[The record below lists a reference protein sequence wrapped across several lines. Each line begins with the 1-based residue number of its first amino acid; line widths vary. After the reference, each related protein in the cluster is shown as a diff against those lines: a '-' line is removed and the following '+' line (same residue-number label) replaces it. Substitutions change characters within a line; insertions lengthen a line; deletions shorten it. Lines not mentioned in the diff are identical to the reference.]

1 MATPRSLNKNNSG
14 ERLLN
19 GIVSHAVMLNPWAGH
34 HHLAVKRIMQEA
46 RELAND
52 PSTEYSAAPLEV
64 RVLFRRFPYPYSRCC
79 MSHAILTL
87 HFAPTRVLRTTFSCV
102 FSHHVRGD
110 AFNCSCSIYVGL
122 RSGIAPYAGLRAQIS
137 REDCIISGFG
147 YLRNI
152 HSVHRVSCSSPPTAD
167 LN

>member
-1 MATPRSLNKNNSG
+1 MLIMARS
-14 ERLLN
+14 
-19 GIVSHAVMLNPWAGH
+19 

-64 RVLFRRFPYPYSRCC
+64 RAIPSPRLSLPILSKILNVHIHTHPLFYFRARPVGRHFCVYFP
-79 MSHAILTL
+79 ITL
-87 HFAPTRVLRTTFSCV
+87 Y
-102 FSHHVRGD
+102 RGD
-110 AFNCSCSIYVGL
+110 VFNCSCSMYVGL
-122 RSGIAPYAGLRAQIS
+122 RSGTAPCVGLQAQIS
-137 REDCIISGFG
+137 RGVCIISGSG

-152 HSVHRVSCSSPPTAD
+152 LFVHRVSCSSPPTAG

>member
-1 MATPRSLNKNNSG
+1 MAAPRSLNKNNSG

-19 GIVSHAVMLNPWAGH
+19 GIISRAVMLNPWPGH

-64 RVLFRRFPYPYSRCC
+64 RAIPSLPLSLSY
-79 MSHAILTL
+79 AILTL

-102 FSHHVRGD
+102 FSHHV
-110 AFNCSCSIYVGL
+110 V
-122 RSGIAPYAGLRAQIS
+122 S
-137 REDCIISGFG
+137 RRRIQLLIFDICG
-147 YLRNI
+147 
-152 HSVHRVSCSSPPTAD
+152 P
-167 LN
+167 

>member
-1 MATPRSLNKNNSG
+1 MGWDRFSCRFYANHGPRS
-14 ERLLN
+14 
-19 GIVSHAVMLNPWAGH
+19 

-64 RVLFRRFPYPYSRCC
+64 RRATLSPPLSLSKILHVC
-79 MSHAILTL
+79 ILTL
-87 HFAPTRVLRTTFSCV
+87 DFTSARAALGRHFCV
-102 FSHHVRGD
+102 YFPITLYRGD
-110 AFNCSCSIYVGL
+110 VFNCLYSIYVGL
-122 RSGIAPYAGLRAQIS
+122 RSGIAPCAGLQAQIS
-137 REDCIISGFG
+137 RGDCTISGSG

-152 HSVHRVSCSSPPTAD
+152 HSVHQVSCSSPPTAG